1 MTGDIQE
8 VLRFYATIPFTERT
22 ASSDAT
28 IPLAD
33 AVLASNGTRVK
44 EVRVKKG
51 QTVVISIMAYN
62 RCVFVVV
69 NTVSGGVKLGYM

>member
-1 MTGDIQE
+1 MTGGIQE
-8 VLRFYATIPFTERT
+8 VLRFYATIPFTERM

-33 AVLASNGTRVK
+33 AVLASNGTWVK